1 MVTPSGIGPRNTP
14 PLHDLCC
21 IATCIGALHK
31 IVIATRNSLSGGQL
45 MATTPSGRWPRRFRH
60 ASRHLSSGRTDAR
73 AGDGAMG
80 DADSSQGR
88 KTLTAAALD
97 PHDRA
102 RLRELK
108 RTKWLA
114 GGVLVASL
122 TVLVIAKLL
131 ERHNSGFG
139 FLAAFAE
146 AATIGGLADWYAVVV
161 LFRRP
166 LGLPIPHTAIIPA
179 NHREI
184 AERLGGFIE
193 THFLAP
199 EPVGAKLRQVDFA
212 VAASEWLRD
221 PERSDGLAR
230 LILRLLPQALTAA
243 EHSGLRGFLAR
254 QLVDQIEAVKVAP
267 LAAELMTTFTQDG
280 RHQRLLD
287 EVLLAL
293 NRLMTDPVTLDAIR
307 QKIRAELP
315 TLLNLYRAD
324 RLLLKK
330 IATSAFT
337 FLEEVRA
344 DANHP
349 LRLEFDRFVASFTEK
364 VLSSPEYAAK
374 LETFRR
380 DLLVDRRFRE
390 FAQGMWES
398 FRRFLEQS
406 ARGPG
411 SVLGAH
417 LRALLVETGR
427 RLADEPRL
435 RAHINR
441 GMVVILESFVQDHKS
456 GVSKFIADQVKAWDL
471 EQLVRLIEINVGK
484 D

>member
-1 MVTPSGIGPRNTP
+1 
-14 PLHDLCC
+14 
-21 IATCIGALHK
+21 
-31 IVIATRNSLSGGQL
+31 
-45 MATTPSGRWPRRFRH
+45 
-60 ASRHLSSGRTDAR
+60 
-73 AGDGAMG
+73 MG
-80 DADSSQGR
+80 NPDSSQGR
-88 KTLTAAALD
+88 KALTAAGSD

-122 TVLVIAKLL
+122 AVLVVAKLL
-131 ERHNSGFG
+131 ERHNPGFG

-184 AERLGGFIE
+184 ADRLGGFIE
-193 THFLAP
+193 THLLAP
-199 EPVGAKLRQVDFA
+199 EPIGAKLRLVDFA
-212 VAASEWLRD
+212 AAAAEWLRD

-254 QLVDQIEAVKVAP
+254 QLVDQIDAVQVAP
-267 LAAELMTTFTQDG
+267 LTAELMTTFTQDR
-280 RHQRLLD
+280 RHQHLLD

-293 NRLMTDPVTLDAIR
+293 NRLMTDPVTLNAIR

-324 RLLLKK
+324 WFLLKK

-344 DANHP
+344 DENHP
-349 LRLEFDRFVASFTEK
+349 LRREFDRFVASFIDK
-364 VLSSPEYAAK
+364 IASSPEYAAR
-374 LETFRR
+374 LETFKR
-380 DLLVDRRFRE
+380 DLISDPRVADLAE
-390 FAQGMWES
+390 GMWTS
-398 FRRFLEQS
+398 FRRFLEQNV
-406 ARGPG
+406 RGSN
-411 SVLGAH
+411 SVLHTH
-417 LRALLVETGR
+417 LSGLLIEAGR
-427 RLADEPRL
+427 KFADDPRL

-441 GMVVILESFVQDHKS
+441 GMVAALENFVEDHK
-456 GVSKFIADQVKAWDL
+456 GGAATFIAEADQSLGHGSAGPTD
-471 EQLVRLIEINVGK
+471 
-484 D
+484 

>member
-1 MVTPSGIGPRNTP
+1 
-14 PLHDLCC
+14 
-21 IATCIGALHK
+21 
-31 IVIATRNSLSGGQL
+31 
-45 MATTPSGRWPRRFRH
+45 
-60 ASRHLSSGRTDAR
+60 
-73 AGDGAMG
+73 MG

-131 ERHNSGFG
+131 ERHNAGFG
-139 FLAAFAE
+139 FLAAFTE

-179 NHREI
+179 NHRQI

-199 EPVGAKLRQVDFA
+199 EPVGVKLRQVDFA
-212 VAASEWLRD
+212 ASASEWLSD

-230 LILRLLPQALTAA
+230 FILRLLPDALTAA
-243 EHSGLRGFLAR
+243 EDSGLRSFLVGR
-254 QLVDQIEAVKVAP
+254 LVDQIEKVELAP
-267 LAAELMTTFTQDG
+267 LAADLMTTFTQDR

-293 NRLMTDPVTLDAIR
+293 NRLMVDPVALDAIR

-324 RLLLKK
+324 RFLLKK

-349 LRLEFDRFVASFTEK
+349 LRNEFDRFVASFIEK
-364 VLSSPEYAAK
+364 VARSPEYAAR
-374 LETFRR
+374 LETFKR
-380 DLLVDRRFRE
+380 DLIADPRVADC
-390 FAQGMWES
+390 AQGIWMS
-398 FRRFLEQS
+398 FRHFLEQNVRS
-406 ARGPG
+406 PN
-411 SVLGAH
+411 SVLHSH
-417 LRALLVETGR
+417 LRELLIEAGHKLT
-427 RLADEPRL
+427 DDPRL
-435 RAHINR
+435 RSHINR
-441 GMVVILESFVQDHKS
+441 GMVALLESFVQDHKG
-456 GVSKFIADQVKAWDL
+456 GVATFIADQVKSWDID
-471 EQLVRLIEINVGK
+471 QLVRLIEINIGKDLQFIRRSEERRVGK
-484 D
+484 